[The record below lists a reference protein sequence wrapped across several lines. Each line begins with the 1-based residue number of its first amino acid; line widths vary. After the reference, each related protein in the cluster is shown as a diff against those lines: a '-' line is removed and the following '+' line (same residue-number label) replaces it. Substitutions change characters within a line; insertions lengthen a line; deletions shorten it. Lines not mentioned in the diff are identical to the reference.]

1 MNDSHPEMIGTGGGG
16 LALVGYRGT
25 GKSTVG
31 RLLADRLRRP
41 FVDADDWIVERSG
54 RTIRAIFEES
64 GEPVFRDWEERVLRE
79 ILVERPD
86 AVVATG
92 GGAVLREA
100 NRRLLQSFGLVV
112 WLRAEPDELARRLE
126 ADAQTREARPSLT
139 SAGTLREILD
149 VLEVRTPL
157 YRAVSH
163 VEIDTQGKT
172 PSVIVEE
179 MLTQW
184 SRVDASRSHRGI
196 APCS

>member
-1 MNDSHPEMIGTGGGG
+1 MSDSHPEMIGTGGGG

-172 PSVIVEE
+172 PSAIVEE

>member
-1 MNDSHPEMIGTGGGG
+1 MSDNHPEMIGTGGGG

-172 PSVIVEE
+172 PSAIVEE

>member
-1 MNDSHPEMIGTGGGG
+1 MSDNHPEMIGTGGGG

>member
-1 MNDSHPEMIGTGGGG
+1 MSAEARRSGEGAG

-41 FVDADDWIVERSG
+41 FVDADDWIVDRSG

-64 GEPVFRDWEERVLRE
+64 GEPVFRDWEQRVLRAIE
-79 ILVERPD
+79 AERPG

-92 GGAVLREA
+92 GGAILRED
-100 NRRLLQSFGLVV
+100 NRRLLRSFGLVV

-126 ADAQTREARPSLT
+126 ADATTREARPSLT
-139 SAGTLREILD
+139 SAGTLREISD

-163 VEIDTQGKT
+163 VEVDTRDK
-172 PSVIVEE
+172 PASAVAEE
-179 MLTQW
+179 ILAHW
-184 SRVDASRSHRGI
+184 SRFDPTHSDLTEESP
-196 APCS
+196 PCS

>member
-1 MNDSHPEMIGTGGGG
+1 MSDSHPEMIGTGGGG

>member
-1 MNDSHPEMIGTGGGG
+1 MSDNHPEMIGTGGGG

-86 AVVATG
+86 AIVATG